1 MSKQAKEILIQ
12 EKADEEKNKE
22 VILILLDV
30 VGKLHSE
37 GKVTTKMEISPRL
50 STSYLDTVQFLS
62 HGLTIS
68 V

>member
-12 EKADEEKNKE
+12 EKTDEEKNKE
-22 VILILLDV
+22 TILILLDV
-30 VGKLHSE
+30 LGKLDSE
-37 GKVTTKMEISPRL
+37 RKVTTKMEISSKL